1 MRISRRIAASVAVSA
16 LVLAGCSNDPDAE
29 SSATDS
35 TSSEETTDA
44 PTEEQAAQADALISD
59 EGMPTIVD
67 TDGIITLDFEG
78 ATEPDVLQVAVIDEG
93 DGTAVTREDLVI
105 VNYAGMV
112 WGSDTTFD
120 SSFERGQPSSFS
132 LSQVVQGWRDGL
144 AGQTVGS
151 RVIISV
157 PADLGYGP
165 MGGNASAGIGEED
178 TIVFVVDIIETIAPD
193 SAGDADA
200 EAVTP
205 AGDLPITVEGGLGE
219 ATSITINDGAEEPD
233 EETSILVAESD
244 GEPVGGEGTTVYF
257 QYSAATWDNSQS
269 ESSIDYGGVQNT
281 TIGSGTV
288 FDKLEGVPVGSR
300 VLLLVPG
307 TESAPAMAA
316 LVDIVAQLE
325 APGDTE

>member
-1 MRISRRIAASVAVSA
+1 MRISRRIAASLAVSA

-35 TSSEETTDA
+35 TSSEESTDA
-44 PTEEQAAQADALISD
+44 PTEEQAAQVDALISD

-200 EAVTP
+200 EEVTP